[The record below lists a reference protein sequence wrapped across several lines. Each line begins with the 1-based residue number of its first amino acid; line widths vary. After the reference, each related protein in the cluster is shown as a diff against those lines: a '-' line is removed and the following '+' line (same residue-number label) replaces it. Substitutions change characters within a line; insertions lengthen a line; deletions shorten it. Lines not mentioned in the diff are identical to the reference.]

1 MKRLKKIILIVT
13 VVAVMGV
20 LAFPAVAYAQ
30 EAEDGSTDT
39 WNFFE
44 RIKNKIAEILGISTD
59 EYQDA
64 IDKAK
69 EEVLEEG
76 IAEGWL
82 TQKQA
87 DSIEEK
93 AGCKGPGMKFF
104 GRMGGFGIHPISVF
118 ADILDM
124 EKPDLL
130 AELKE
135 EKTIE
140 QIAEEKGM
148 DKQTLVDSFLEKLSK
163 RLDDAVADEDITR
176 KFADSLLQNAE
187 DNIEGMINTT
197 LPAGDGFRGGM
208 GKGFL
213 NK

>member
-1 MKRLKKIILIVT
+1 MRRLKKIILIVT

-30 EAEDGSTDT
+30 EAEDGSADT

-44 RIKNKIAEILGISTD
+44 RIKNKIAEILGIGPD

-64 IDKAK
+64 MDKAK

-87 DSIEEK
+87 DSIEERASK
-93 AGCKGPGMKFF
+93 RPDMKFF
-104 GRMGGFGIHPISVF
+104 GRMGGPGIHPISVF
-118 ADILDM
+118 ADVLDM
-124 EKPDLL
+124 EQTDLL

-135 EKTIE
+135 EKTIK
-140 QIAEEKGM
+140 QVAEEKGM
-148 DKQTLVDSFLEKLSK
+148 DKQVLIDTFLEELSK
-163 RLDDAVADEDITR
+163 KLDDAVADEDITR
-176 KFADSLLQNAE
+176 KFADSLLKNAE
-187 DNIEGMINTT
+187 DNIEDMIDTT

-208 GKGFL
+208 GKGFF
-213 NK
+213 K